1 MSRIKEWPV
10 IKSFFSYSPWVQR
23 ILIGMVVIGLASLV
37 VGLKTDV
44 SQSDWSQSLG
54 FVTNIWAGFTGFLIG
69 VPVALVVLSTITAQR
84 EETAATDRV
93 HTLSRLA
100 WEQFRDAI
108 YEMFSESRIDALES
122 IARTVQGFH
131 DQTLKG
137 FENYEHGEKTTEDY
151 TNLKAF
157 IDHQIKTWQQP
168 FVQMMHEIGTSQDLG
183 MNWYAA
189 LRDWNTLDQYV
200 RLQRLERGLEW
211 FGRNL
216 DSLLQQR
223 MNPNVHPM
231 QPFFDIHE
239 GPTPKYP
246 DWKGNSMWAAFNALY
261 HYLDIE
267 TEEEFRAELSLWDRY
282 FPGTP
287 VKGYAEAIGE
297 TALNMRQIL
306 YVVQEIDRSD
316 WLNPTGPGGQ
326 RVATRSM

>member
-1 MSRIKEWPV
+1 MSRIKEWS
-10 IKSFFSYSPWVQR
+10 ISKSFLSYSPWVRR
-23 ILIGMVVIGLASLV
+23 ILAGMVIVGFASLI
-37 VGLKTDV
+37 VGLITDV

-54 FVTNIWAGFTGFLIG
+54 FFTNIWAGFTGFLIG

-84 EETAATDRV
+84 EEKAATDRV
-93 HTLSRLA
+93 ITLSCLA
-100 WEQFRDAI
+100 WEQFRDAV
-108 YEMFSESRIDALES
+108 YELFGEKRIDSLES
-122 IARTVQGFH
+122 IGKSMQARH
-131 DQTLKG
+131 DQAFKG
-137 FENYEHGEKTTEDY
+137 FENYQQGEKSSEDY
-151 TNLKAF
+151 RNIVAF
-157 IDHQIKTWQQP
+157 IEYQIKSWQKP
-168 FVQMMHEIGTSQDLG
+168 FSELSQEVGNSLVLG
-183 MNWYAA
+183 MSWYAV

-211 FGRNL
+211 FDRRL
-216 DSLLQQR
+216 DSLLQQT

-246 DWKGNSMWAAFNALY
+246 NWKGNSMWAAFSALG

-287 VKGYAEAIGE
+287 VSGYTEAIGQ
-297 TALNMRQIL
+297 TAMNMRQIL
-306 YVVQEIDRSD
+306 YAVQEIDRSD
-316 WLNPTGPGGQ
+316 WLSHTGPGGH

>member
-1 MSRIKEWPV
+1 MV
-10 IKSFFSYSPWVQR
+10 IVGFVS
-23 ILIGMVVIGLASLV
+23 LI

-54 FVTNIWAGFTGFLIG
+54 FFTNIWAGFTGFLIG

-93 HTLSRLA
+93 HTLTRIA
-100 WEQFRDAI
+100 WEQFRDAV
-108 YEMFSESRIDALES
+108 YELFGEKRIDSLES
-122 IARTVQGFH
+122 IAGTVQAYH
-131 DQTLKG
+131 DQTFKG
-137 FENYEHGEKTTEDY
+137 FENYEQGEKTTEDY
-151 TNLKAF
+151 ENLMAF
-157 IDHQIKTWQQP
+157 IDHQVKTWQQP
-168 FVQMMHEIGTSQDLG
+168 FVRVMHEIGNSYDLG
-183 MNWYAA
+183 MSWYAV

-211 FGRNL
+211 FDRRP
-216 DSLLQQR
+216 DSLLQQA

-231 QPFFDIHE
+231 QPFFDKHE

-246 DWKGNSMWAAFNALY
+246 DWKNGSMWAAFNALY
-261 HYLDIE
+261 HYREIE
-267 TEEEFRAELSLWDRY
+267 TEDAFRMELVMWGRY

-287 VKGYAEAIGE
+287 VKGYLEAVGE

-316 WLNPTGPGGQ
+316 WLNPTGPGG
-326 RVATRSM
+326 